1 VKTRKAGTR
10 RIAVIVTDAVKEEIE
25 SESAMATATEET
37 VETGKEAIV
46 TSTVP
51 TMKPVEHADL
61 ATNTSILLETVGTE
75 ERVTR
80 TITHPVVAHRL
91 W

>member
-25 SESAMATATEET
+25 SESVMATATE
-37 VETGKEAIV
+37 ETGKEAIV
-46 TSTVP
+46 TATVP

-80 TITHPVVAHRL
+80 TITHLVVAHRL

>member
-25 SESAMATATEET
+25 SESVMATATE
-37 VETGKEAIV
+37 ETGKEAIV
-46 TSTVP
+46 TATVP
-51 TMKPVEHADL
+51 IMKPVEHADL

-80 TITHPVVAHRL
+80 TITHLVVAHRL
-91 W
+91 L